1 MGWQQAEPWG
11 IMHAEMG
18 VGGAQQRG
26 KVLSRE
32 IPIRKS
38 TEAGKHRARV
48 ENME

>member
-1 MGWQQAEPWG
+1 MGDYA
-11 IMHAEMG
+11 HKDG
-18 VGGAQQRG
+18 VGEAQQRG

-38 TEAGKHRARV
+38 TEGGKHRAHV

>member
-1 MGWQQAEPWG
+1 MGWQQEEPQG
-11 IMHAEMG
+11 IVHAEMG

-32 IPIRKS
+32 IPVRKT
-38 TEAGKHRARV
+38 TEGGKHRARV